1 MNEKERGDVTTTV
14 TRREEKKRK
23 KKNKRGEWGMYVFFR
38 VGGNMGGGE
47 VRSFGWGRYTSDAQ
61 HNTITLK

>member
-1 MNEKERGDVTTTV
+1 V

-47 VRSFGWGRYTSDAQ
+47 GEEFRVGRIY
-61 HNTITLK
+61 I